1 MAGPGPSKSLGDT
14 YEGLP
19 AGDDSSAAIG
29 SSRVRVTARI
39 NASTSST
46 RARLYARPSG
56 SSTDPSCITGAPS
69 DDRGTVAVVPPS
81 LSSAIAGYH
90 TAPNVVA
97 GSGSSA
103 SHTRLAI
110 VASAM
115 GLAPLNCSGL
125 KSWRDTMDAN
135 SLIHTFLN
143 RSVALVHRNASG
155 RSSSAAPSGGS
166 GLATRV
172 NHHESSVGKR
182 AAGLLPHIAEQV
194 LDVTAVRPAQEIVG
208 RRELIAPRSPR
219 AARSCP
225 RDTASAPSPPA
236 APRVA
241 TIAPDRPRRTVR
253 GHLPPDGA
261 PRDVRQPHV
270 VHPRRHLHAQQ
281 HLRPV
286 LVPRVVR
293 LDRRTR
299 RARIDAKLESPDAS
313 PVSRARANH
322 GDTRTGHGGDRTHHH
337 SPGAPRRTSG
347 GGGRLDVRVDHRL
360 HRGAG
365 VSRASGFVPRVHD
378 AHVSRGAA
386 PEQEPCRPATPG
398 MRLSRTPP
406 RDRRETCRP
415 GFRAATGR

>member
-19 AGDDSSAAIG
+19 AGDDSPAAIG

-39 NASTSST
+39 NASTSTT

-56 SSTDPSCITGAPS
+56 SFTDPSCITGAPS

-90 TAPNVVA
+90 AAPDAVL

-125 KSWRDTMDAN
+125 KPWRDTMDAN

-172 NHHESSVGKR
+172 NHHESSVGR
-182 AAGLLPHIAEQV
+182 CAAGLLPHIASRFSTSPPYDLRRKSLGEGNRSPPDRPPSSPLSPTGYRERTQSSGGAEGG
-194 LDVTAVRPAQEIVG
+194 DHRSRSSAAGQSAGICHPMVRPAT
-208 RRELIAPRSPR
+208 
-219 AARSCP
+219 C
-225 RDTASAPSPPA
+225 ASHTWCIPA
-236 APRVA
+236 AISMLSSIFALSRSHGSSGADPA
-241 TIAPDRPRRTVR
+241 HASRT
-253 GHLPPDGA
+253 
-261 PRDVRQPHV
+261 
-270 VHPRRHLHAQQ
+270 
-281 HLRPV
+281 
-286 LVPRVVR
+286 
-293 LDRRTR
+293 
-299 RARIDAKLESPDAS
+299 DAKLESPDAS
-313 PVSRARANH
+313 PSLGRVRI
-322 GDTRTGHGGDRTHHH
+322 TGGLASDAGGLASDAPLT
-337 SPGAPRRTSG
+337 PGGPRRTS
-347 GGGRLDVRVDHRL
+347 
-360 HRGAG
+360 
-365 VSRASGFVPRVHD
+365 RAVGDWTSESTTASTVAQVYP
-378 AHVSRGAA
+378 A
-386 PEQEPCRPATPG
+386 PPG
-398 MRLSRTPP
+398 SSLESTMR
-406 RDRRETCRP
+406 TCRVARHLSSTLP
-415 GFRAATGR
+415 SSNSWNAVIAHSTA